1 MQMLV
6 NKNICKHNLRNIPIR
21 ALAENKK
28 IKRRKVPL
36 IGAQLCVGH
45 FAFMFSFYSRQ
56 PFRILKC
63 EQGLLLFDT
72 YRLLLSL
79 CLQPVCSFLVNG
91 VMIAH
96 IEPFLILPRSL
107 VV

>member
-1 MQMLV
+1 MLV

-21 ALAENKK
+21 ALAGKK
-28 IKRRKVPL
+28 KKKKKSTP

-45 FAFMFSFYSRQ
+45 FGFMFSFYSRQ
-56 PFRILKC
+56 PFKILKC
-63 EQGLLLFDT
+63 EQGFLLFDT

-96 IEPFLILPRSL
+96 IEPFLI
-107 VV
+107 

>member
-1 MQMLV
+1 MSKQ
-6 NKNICKHNLRNIPIR
+6 NKT
-21 ALAENKK
+21 KK
-28 IKRRKVPL
+28 KKRRRRKVPL

-56 PFRILKC
+56 PFKILKC

-72 YRLLLSL
+72 HRLLLSL

-96 IEPFLILPRSL
+96 MSHF
-107 VV
+107 